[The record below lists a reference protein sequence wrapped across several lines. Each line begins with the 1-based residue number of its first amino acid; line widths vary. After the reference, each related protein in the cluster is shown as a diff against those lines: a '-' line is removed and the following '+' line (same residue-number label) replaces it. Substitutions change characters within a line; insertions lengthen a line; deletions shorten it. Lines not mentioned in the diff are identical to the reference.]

1 MTSGCQ
7 AQDPLYFPFTYSLGA
22 HFPTGPECYKFS
34 EPLHSPEFVM
44 LYWCDFQIHVWHL
57 TLQIGSSPSAGITPG
72 VHHCIIRAEYML
84 AHGLYTSGRNEV
96 KQQQANHSEGAGRG
110 TLMVRFAHH
119 HFGLSPFFHLRPS
132 LLECMCVLSAYRSW
146 SDAHWL

>member
-22 HFPTGPECYKFS
+22 HFPTSPDCYKFS
-34 EPLHSPEFVM
+34 EPLYSPEFVM

-96 KQQQANHSEGAGRG
+96 KQQHKSTIVRVQVEG
-110 TLMVRFAHH
+110 L
-119 HFGLSPFFHLRPS
+119 
-132 LLECMCVLSAYRSW
+132 
-146 SDAHWL
+146 